1 MKILFLGDIFG
12 QAGRDIIKRKLGDIK
27 SKNKLD
33 LVIANAENCTHGKGL
48 NWDHYHFLKEAG
60 IDFFTMGNH
69 TWSKKE
75 ILEILEKENNIIRPL
90 NLNSDFQYWN
100 IGQGSKQ
107 IEFKNKKIRITNLL
121 GESVLLPFKI
131 NNPFLCLEN
140 ILAESKD
147 DDIHIVDFH
156 AETTSE
162 KNAFGIYFDG
172 KVSAI
177 LGTHTHVPTNDI
189 RITPKKTI
197 YATDVGMCGPGFGSI
212 IGAKPENVI
221 IRFLNPET
229 KFKLEVSDFGA
240 QLNGVIM
247 EFDDISNKPIS
258 YEQIRII
265 EDDSR
270 YLDWEYK
277 QI

>member
-12 QAGRDIIKRKLGDIK
+12 QAGRNIIKGKLDEIK
-27 SKNKLD
+27 SKSKID
-33 LVIANAENCTHGKGL
+33 FVIANAENCTHGKGL
-48 NWDHYHFLKEAG
+48 NWDHYNFLKEAG

-75 ILEILEKENNIIRPL
+75 ILEILEKETNIIRPL
-90 NLNSDFQYWN
+90 NLNSEFQYWN
-100 IGQGSKQ
+100 VGEGSRQ
-107 IEFKNKKIRITNLL
+107 IKLRNKKIRITNLL

-131 NNPFLCLEN
+131 NNPFLCLEQLLIN
-140 ILAESKD
+140 SQD
-147 DDIHIVDFH
+147 DDIHIIDFH

-162 KNAFGIYFDG
+162 KNAFGVYFDG

-177 LGTHTHVPTNDI
+177 LGTHTHVPTNDL
-189 RITPKKTI
+189 RITPKKMI
-197 YATDVGMCGPGFGSI
+197 YVTDVGMCGPGFGSI

-221 IRFLNPET
+221 NRFLNPET

-247 EFDDISNKPIS
+247 EFDDNHNKPIGV
-258 YEQIRII
+258 EQIRII
-265 EDDSR
+265 EDDPK
-270 YLDWEYK
+270 YIDWKYK
-277 QI
+277 

>member
-12 QAGRDIIKRKLGDIK
+12 QAGRNIIKRKLNEIK
-27 SKNKLD
+27 SKSKID
-33 LVIANAENCTHGKGL
+33 FVIANAENCTHGKGL
-48 NWDHYHFLKEAG
+48 NWDHYTFLKKCG

-75 ILEILEKENNIIRPL
+75 ILEILEKENDIIRPL
-90 NLNSDFQYWN
+90 NLNSEFQYWN

-107 IEFKNKKIRITNLL
+107 VKIKNKNIRITNLL

-140 ILAESKD
+140 LLVNSQD
-147 DDIHIVDFH
+147 DDIHIIDFH

-177 LGTHTHVPTNDI
+177 LGTHTHVPTNDL

-197 YATDVGMCGPGFGSI
+197 YVTDVGMCGPGFGSI

-229 KFKLEVSDFGA
+229 KFKLEVSDFGG

-247 EFDDISNKPIS
+247 EFDNKSNKPIG

-265 EDDSR
+265 EDDPK
-270 YLDWEYK
+270 YIEWEYK
-277 QI
+277 

>member
-12 QAGRDIIKRKLGDIK
+12 QAGRNIIKRKLGEIK
-27 SKNKLD
+27 SKNKVD
-33 LVIANAENCTHGKGL
+33 FVIANAENCTHGKGL
-48 NWDHYHFLKEAG
+48 NWDHYNFLKEAG

-90 NLNSDFQYWN
+90 NLNSEFQYWN
-100 IGQGSKQ
+100 IGQGTIQ
-107 IEFKNKKIRITNLL
+107 IKLKNKNIRVTNLL

-131 NNPFLCLEN
+131 NNPFLCLEQLLTN
-140 ILAESKD
+140 SQD
-147 DDIHIVDFH
+147 DDIHIIDFH

-162 KNAFGIYFDG
+162 KNAFGVYFDG

-177 LGTHTHVPTNDI
+177 LGTHTHVPTNDL
-189 RITPKKTI
+189 RITPKKMV

-221 IRFLNPET
+221 NRFLNPET

-247 EFDDISNKPIS
+247 EFDDDYNKPINA
-258 YEQIRII
+258 EQIRIV
-265 EDDSR
+265 EDDQK
-270 YLDWEYK
+270 YLEWSYK
-277 QI
+277 